1 VIRWAPIRRAVWSYL
16 RFFLYLLYYFEVGL
30 FLIVAPWSE
39 GWGAAVERVAAGRTA
54 VWLCSGYVRGALSGL
69 GVVHL
74 GWGILEALAAAR
86 GAGEGAR
93 VE

>member
-1 VIRWAPIRRAVWSYL
+1 VIRWARIRRAAWSYL

-39 GWGAAVERVAAGRTA
+39 GWGEGVERAVAGQAA
-54 VWLCSGYVRGALSGL
+54 AWLRSGYVRGGLSGL

-86 GAGEGAR
+86 SARERAR

>member
-1 VIRWAPIRRAVWSYL
+1 MVRWARIRRAVWSYL

-30 FLIVAPWSE
+30 FLIVAPWLE
-39 GWGAAVERVAAGRTA
+39 GWSTAVGRVAAGQVA
-54 VWLCSGYVRGALSGL
+54 GWLCSGYVRGGLSGL

-86 GAGEGAR
+86 SARGAR